1 MRKRQIIPF
10 LLAVVLL
17 GGTLAVKLW
26 PRTVP
31 YEECSELY
39 RRYADAEG
47 INATFIKGFHV
58 NDTVDVDVTLLEATD
73 SAGWEKLISDFNIK
87 RESLVGSSKHVFFRL
102 AKKGHSDRQIDA
114 LPENNDMIMIADGM
128 RAVSI
133 FHIDEIKNIR
143 PIIHRNAED
152 LKNKP

>member
-26 PRTVP
+26 PRAVP

-73 SAGWEKLISDFNIK
+73 SAGWEKLVSDFNIPSIFLK
-87 RESLVGSSKHVFFRL
+87 GREDHFLAWRL
-102 AKKGHSDRQIDA
+102 KKGHTDGPLDPIPS
-114 LPENNDMIMIADGM
+114 NNDQIIIAEGLHKI
-128 RAVSI
+128 SI
-133 FHIDEIKNIR
+133 FHIDNEAQAFAIIHKNTEEIK
-143 PIIHRNAED
+143 H
-152 LKNKP
+152 